1 MKSMLDGGG
10 TEKSEGGGFLCSFL
24 CSPFQ
29 LPRSDLMRTLQGNG
43 SMFEWSRGGGSI
55 GEVQKE
61 EGMVQ
66 LIKTVLG
73 QDERCCVLLAQLLNI
88 NSMVYFFFSLCLFS
102 SNVFLL
108 TLILP

>member
-1 MKSMLDGGG
+1 MVGQGRSGG
-10 TEKSEGGGFLCSFL
+10 E
-24 CSPFQ
+24 Q
-29 LPRSDLMRTLQGNG
+29 
-43 SMFEWSRGGGSI
+43 
-55 GEVQKE
+55 E

-88 NSMVYFFFSLCLFS
+88 NSMVYFFFFPS
-102 SNVFLL
+102 SFFFQCFLL